1 MKRKMLAAILTGMMT
16 VSLLAGCGNAAA
28 EETSAEAVEEEAPA
42 EEETAAEV
50 TGEETS
56 EEKGEEE
63 ASAEAG
69 TGESAYG
76 DVVAKDNYNLYVIVK
91 SMSSDFW
98 RAAADGAEDE
108 AEALG
113 VTVTVIG
120 PNSNTDIA
128 DQVQMLNNAI
138 NSKPDGIGIAASDKE
153 AVMDS
158 LQAAMDAGIPVIC
171 FNSGVPGAPE
181 GSVYATASTN
191 NYNAGGIAAENMYEA
206 LKDVIAAADAPVRIG
221 VVNQDVTSESV
232 VDRGLGFIDR
242 MMELVKADGKSA
254 AVTGSDKYVDDAKE
268 SGDAGSADVIIE
280 VRVPAQATSELCAI
294 EAGVLLNEQD
304 LIGIMGTNQETA
316 EGIVTADELL
326 GKLGMD
332 PAAGDII
339 GCGFDSGAT
348 IIGAIENGTM
358 YGAVTQSPRYQGQI
372 TVDLLTMIANGEEVK
387 DEETPAFWYNA
398 GNMNDPEIAPNLI
411 K

>member
-1 MKRKMLAAILTGMMT
+1 MKRKMLAVLLTGMMT
-16 VSLLAGCGNAAA
+16 ASLLAGCGNSAAD
-28 EETSAEAVEEEAPA
+28 ETASDTVQEAAPA
-42 EEETAAEV
+42 EEEAAPAEAEEESGEEAAAEA
-50 TGEETS
+50 TG
-56 EEKGEEE
+56 K
-63 ASAEAG
+63 
-69 TGESAYG
+69 SAYG

-108 AEALG
+108 AAALG

-158 LQAAMDAGIPVIC
+158 LQDAKDAGIPIIC

-206 LKDVIAAADAPVRIG
+206 LKDVIATADAPVRIG

-232 VDRGLGFIDR
+232 IDRGLGFIDK

-254 AVTGSDKYVDDAKE
+254 AVIGSDKYVNDAKE
-268 SGDAGSADVIIE
+268 SGDEGSADVIIE
-280 VRVPAQATSELCAI
+280 VRVPAQATNELCAI
-294 EAGVLLNEQD
+294 EASALLNEQD

-316 EGIVTADELL
+316 EGIVTANEVLS
-326 GKLGMD
+326 KLGTD
-332 PAAGDII
+332 PAAGQII
-339 GCGFDSGAT
+339 ACGFDSGAT
-348 IIGAIENGTM
+348 IINAIENGIM

-387 DEETPAFWYNA
+387 DEETPAFWYNKD
-398 GNMNDPEIAPNLI
+398 NMNDPEIAPNLI

>member
-1 MKRKMLAAILTGMMT
+1 MKRKMLAVLLTGMMA
-16 VSLLAGCGNAAA
+16 VSLLAGCGNTAAD
-28 EETSAEAVEEEAPA
+28 ETAAEAVTEEAPA
-42 EEETAAEV
+42 EEEAAPEETPEESTEEAAES
-50 TGEETS
+50 TG
-56 EEKGEEE
+56 K
-63 ASAEAG
+63 
-69 TGESAYG
+69 SAYG
-76 DVVAKDNYNLYVIVK
+76 DVTAKENYNFYVIVK

-108 AEALG
+108 AETLG

-158 LQAAMDAGIPVIC
+158 LQDAMDAGIPVIC

-191 NYNAGGIAAENMYEA
+191 NYNAGGVAAENMYAA

-232 VDRGLGFIDR
+232 IDRGLGFIDK

-254 AVTGSDKYVDDAKE
+254 AVIGSDKYVDDAKE
-268 SGDAGSADVIIE
+268 SGDVGSADVIIE
-280 VRVPAQATSELCAI
+280 VKVPAQATSELCAI

-316 EGIVTADELL
+316 EGIITANELL
-326 GKLGMD
+326 GKLGTD
-332 PAAGDII
+332 PAAGEII
-339 GCGFDSGAT
+339 ACGFDSGAT

-372 TVDLLTMIANGEEVK
+372 TVDLLTMIANGEAVK
-387 DEETPAFWYNA
+387 DEETQGVAGQA
-398 GNMNDPEIAPNLI
+398 GNSEQDAH
-411 K
+411 

>member
-28 EETSAEAVEEEAPA
+28 EETSAEAAEEEAPA
-42 EEETAAEV
+42 EEETAAEA
-50 TGEETS
+50 TGEEAS

-63 ASAEAG
+63 TSAEAG
-69 TGESAYG
+69 TGKSAYG

-108 AEALG
+108 AKALG

>member
-1 MKRKMLAAILTGMMT
+1 MKRKVMAMLLVGMT
-16 VSLLAGCGNAAA
+16 AVSLLAGCGREA
-28 EETSAEAVEEEAPA
+28 EETA
-42 EEETAAEV
+42 ETAAQEGMPEKEQQGSDKQEGASE
-50 TGEETS
+50 TKEETQ
-56 EEKGEEE
+56 
-63 ASAEAG
+63 EAG
-69 TGESAYG
+69 EAGGKSAYG
-76 DVVAKDNYNLYVIVK
+76 DVTAKENYNFHVIVK

-108 AEALG
+108 AKALG
-113 VTVTVIG
+113 VSVTVIG

-158 LQAAMDAGIPVIC
+158 LQDALDAGIPVIC
-171 FNSGVPGAPE
+171 FNSGVPNAPE

-206 LKDVIAAADAPVRIG
+206 LKDVIASADSPVRIG

-232 VDRGLGFIDR
+232 IDRGLGFIDK
-242 MMELVKADGKSA
+242 MIELVKADGKSA
-254 AVTGSDKYVDDAKE
+254 AVTGSDKYVDDAKD
-268 SGDAGSADVIIE
+268 SGDAGTADVIIE
-280 VRVPAQATSELCAI
+280 VKVPAQATSELCAI
-294 EAGVLLNEQD
+294 EAGVLLNEPD
-304 LIGIMGTNQETA
+304 IIGIMGTNQETA
-316 EGIVTADELL
+316 EGIITADELL
-326 GKLGMD
+326 GKLGTD
-332 PAAGDII
+332 PAAGEII
-339 GCGFDSGAT
+339 ACGFDSGAT
-348 IIGAIENGTM
+348 IIGAIEKGTM

-387 DEETPAFWYNA
+387 DEETPAFWYNRE
-398 GNMNDPEIAPNLI
+398 NMNDPEIAPNLI

>member
-1 MKRKMLAAILTGMMT
+1 MKRKILAVLLTGMMT
-16 VSLLAGCGNAAA
+16 ASLLAGCGNTAA
-28 EETSAEAVEEEAPA
+28 EETSAETVEEEAPA
-42 EEETAAEV
+42 EEEAAAEV
-50 TGEETS
+50 TGEETPAES
-56 EEKGEEE
+56 AEEE

-69 TGESAYG
+69 TGKSAYG

-158 LQAAMDAGIPVIC
+158 LQDAMDAGIPVIC

-191 NYNAGGIAAENMYEA
+191 NYNAGGIAAENMYGA

-232 VDRGLGFIDR
+232 IDRGLGFIDK
-242 MMELVKADGKSA
+242 MVELVKADGKTA

-268 SGDAGSADVIIE
+268 SGDADSADVIIE

-316 EGIVTADELL
+316 EGIVTANELL
-326 GKLGMD
+326 GKLGTD
-332 PAAGDII
+332 PAAGEII
-339 GCGFDSGAT
+339 ACGFDSGAT
-348 IIGAIENGTM
+348 IIGAIESGTM

-372 TVDLLTMIANGEEVK
+372 TVDLLTMIANGEKVK

-398 GNMNDPEIAPNLI
+398 ENMNDPEIAPNLI

>member
-1 MKRKMLAAILTGMMT
+1 MKRKMLAVLLTGMMT
-16 VSLLAGCGNAAA
+16 ALLLAGCGNAAA
-28 EETSAEAVEEEAPA
+28 DETSAETVEEEAPA
-42 EEETAAEV
+42 EEEAATEV
-50 TGEETS
+50 TEEETS
-56 EEKGEEE
+56 EENGEEE
-63 ASAEAG
+63 AAAEAG
-69 TGESAYG
+69 TGKSAYG
-76 DVVAKDNYNLYVIVK
+76 DVMAKDNYNLYVIVK

-158 LQAAMDAGIPVIC
+158 LQDAADAGIPIIC

-191 NYNAGGIAAENMYEA
+191 NYNAGGIAAENMYAA

-232 VDRGLGFIDR
+232 IDRGLGFIDK
-242 MMELVKADGKSA
+242 MMELVKADGKTA
-254 AVTGSDKYVDDAKE
+254 AVTGSDKYIDDAKE
-268 SGDAGSADVIIE
+268 SGDVDSADVIIE
-280 VRVPAQATSELCAI
+280 VRVPAQATNELCAI

-316 EGIVTADELL
+316 EGIVTANELL
-326 GKLGMD
+326 GKLGTD
-332 PAAGDII
+332 PAAGEII
-339 GCGFDSGAT
+339 ACGFDSGAT

-398 GNMNDPEIAPNLI
+398 ENMSDPEIAPNLI

>member
-1 MKRKMLAAILTGMMT
+1 MKRKMLAMLLTGMMA
-16 VSLLAGCGNAAA
+16 VSLLAGCGNAAQ
-28 EETSAEAVEEEAPA
+28 ETASEAAPEEASEDDA
-42 EEETAAEV
+42 EEEETKTQEEQAGDGAEAAAE
-50 TGEETS
+50 GS
-56 EEKGEEE
+56 GK
-63 ASAEAG
+63 
-69 TGESAYG
+69 SAYG
-76 DVVAKDNYNLYVIVK
+76 DVTAKENYNLYVIVK

-108 AEALG
+108 AKALG

-120 PNSNTDIA
+120 PSSNTDIA

-158 LQAAMDAGIPVIC
+158 LQAAKDMGIPVIC
-171 FNSGVPGAPE
+171 FNSGVPNAPE

-191 NYNAGGIAAENMYEA
+191 NYNAGGIAAENMYAA
-206 LKDVIAAADAPVRIG
+206 LKDTIAAAKAPVRIG

-232 VDRGLGFIDR
+232 IDRGLGFIDK
-242 MMELVKADGKSA
+242 MMELVKADGKTA
-254 AVTGSDKYVDDAKE
+254 AVIGSDKYVTDAAE
-268 SGDAGSADVIIE
+268 SGDEDTADVIIE
-280 VRVPAQATSELCAI
+280 VKVPAQATSELCAI

-316 EGIVTADELL
+316 EGIVTADDLL
-326 GKLGMD
+326 GKIGTD
-332 PAAGDII
+332 PAAGEII
-339 GCGFDSGAT
+339 ACGFDSGAT
-348 IIGAIENGTM
+348 IIGAIESGRM

-372 TVDLLTMIANGEEVK
+372 TVDLLTMIANGEEVQ
-387 DEETPAFWYNA
+387 DEETPAFWYNKE
-398 GNMNDPEIAPNLI
+398 NMNDPEIAPNLI

>member
-1 MKRKMLAAILTGMMT
+1 MKRKMLAVLLTGMMA
-16 VSLLAGCGNAAA
+16 VSLLAGCGNTAAD
-28 EETSAEAVEEEAPA
+28 ETAAEAVTEEAPA
-42 EEETAAEV
+42 EEEAAPEETPEESTEEAAES
-50 TGEETS
+50 TG
-56 EEKGEEE
+56 K
-63 ASAEAG
+63 
-69 TGESAYG
+69 SAYG
-76 DVVAKDNYNLYVIVK
+76 DVTAKENYNFYVIVK

-108 AEALG
+108 AETLG

-158 LQAAMDAGIPVIC
+158 LQDAMDAGIPVIC

-191 NYNAGGIAAENMYEA
+191 NYNAGGVAAENMYAA

-232 VDRGLGFIDR
+232 IDRGLGFIDK

-254 AVTGSDKYVDDAKE
+254 AVIGSDKYVDDAKE
-268 SGDAGSADVIIE
+268 SGDVSSADVIIE
-280 VRVPAQATSELCAI
+280 VKVPAQATSELCAI

-316 EGIVTADELL
+316 EGIITANELL
-326 GKLGMD
+326 GKLGTD
-332 PAAGDII
+332 PAAGEII
-339 GCGFDSGAT
+339 ACGFDSGAT

-372 TVDLLTMIANGEEVK
+372 TVDLLTMIANGEAVK

-398 GNMNDPEIAPNLI
+398 ENMDDPEIAPNLI

>member
-1 MKRKMLAAILTGMMT
+1 MKRKMLAVILTGMMT

-28 EETSAEAVEEEAPA
+28 EETSAEAAEEEAPA
-42 EEETAAEV
+42 EEETAAEA
-50 TGEETS
+50 TGEEAS
-56 EEKGEEE
+56 EENGEEE

-69 TGESAYG
+69 TGKSAYG

-191 NYNAGGIAAENMYEA
+191 NYNAGGIAAENMYEV
-206 LKDVIAAADAPVRIG
+206 LRDVIAAADAPVRIG

-280 VRVPAQATSELCAI
+280 VKVPAQATSELCAI

-316 EGIVTADELL
+316 EGIVTANELL
-326 GKLGMD
+326 GKLGTD

-339 GCGFDSGAT
+339 ACGFDSGAT
-348 IIGAIENGTM
+348 IIGAIESGTM

-398 GNMNDPEIAPNLI
+398 ENMNDPEIAPNLI

>member
-1 MKRKMLAAILTGMMT
+1 MKRKMLAVILTGMMT
-16 VSLLAGCGNAAA
+16 ASFLAGCGNTAA
-28 EETSAEAVEEEAPA
+28 EETSAETVKEETPA
-42 EEETAAEV
+42 EEETAAEA
-50 TGEETS
+50 TGEETP
-56 EEKGEEE
+56 EKTGKEE

-69 TGESAYG
+69 AGKSAYG
-76 DVVAKDNYNLYVIVK
+76 NVVAKDNYNLYVIVK

-232 VDRGLGFIDR
+232 IDRGLGFIDR
-242 MMELVKADGKSA
+242 MVELVKADGKTA

-339 GCGFDSGAT
+339 ACGFDSGAT

-398 GNMNDPEIAPNLI
+398 ENMNDPEIAPNLI

>member
-1 MKRKMLAAILTGMMT
+1 MKRKMLAVLLTGMMT
-16 VSLLAGCGNAAA
+16 VSLLAGCGNAAVDETAAAAA
-28 EETSAEAVEEEAPA
+28 EEVPAEEEAAPEEASEESGSA
-42 EEETAAEV
+42 EEETAAKE
-50 TGEETS
+50 
-56 EEKGEEE
+56 
-63 ASAEAG
+63 SAG
-69 TGESAYG
+69 KSAYG
-76 DVVAKDNYNLYVIVK
+76 DVAAKENYNFYVIVK

-158 LQAAMDAGIPVIC
+158 LQDAMDAGIPIIC

-191 NYNAGGIAAENMYEA
+191 NYNAGGVAAENMYAA

-232 VDRGLGFIDR
+232 IDRGLGFIDR
-242 MMELVKADGKSA
+242 MMELVKADGKTA

-316 EGIVTADELL
+316 EGIVTANELL
-326 GKLGMD
+326 GKLGTD
-332 PAAGDII
+332 AAAGEII
-339 GCGFDSGAT
+339 ACGFDSGAT

-372 TVDLLTMIANGEEVK
+372 TVDLLTMIANGEAVK

-398 GNMNDPEIAPNLI
+398 ENMNDPEIVPNLT

>member
-1 MKRKMLAAILTGMMT
+1 MKRKILAVLLTGMMT
-16 VSLLAGCGNAAA
+16 ASLLAGCGNTAA
-28 EETSAEAVEEEAPA
+28 EETSAETVEEEAPA
-42 EEETAAEV
+42 EEEAAAEV
-50 TGEETS
+50 TGEETPAES
-56 EEKGEEE
+56 AEEE

-69 TGESAYG
+69 TGKSAYG

-158 LQAAMDAGIPVIC
+158 LQDAMDAGIPVIC

-191 NYNAGGIAAENMYEA
+191 NYNAGGIAAENMYGA
-206 LKDVIAAADAPVRIG
+206 LKDVIAAADVPVRIG

-232 VDRGLGFIDR
+232 IDRGLGFIDK
-242 MMELVKADGKSA
+242 MVELVKADGKTA

-268 SGDAGSADVIIE
+268 SGDADSADVIIE

-316 EGIVTADELL
+316 EGIVTANELL
-326 GKLGMD
+326 GKLGTD
-332 PAAGDII
+332 PAAGEII
-339 GCGFDSGAT
+339 ACGFDSGAT

-398 GNMNDPEIAPNLI
+398 ENMNDPEIAPNLI

>member
-16 VSLLAGCGNAAA
+16 VSLLGGCGNAAA
-28 EETSAEAVEEEAPA
+28 EETSAEAAEEEAPA
-42 EEETAAEV
+42 EEETAAEA
-50 TGEETS
+50 TGEEAS

-69 TGESAYG
+69 TGKSAYG

-280 VRVPAQATSELCAI
+280 VKVPAQATSELCAI

-316 EGIVTADELL
+316 EGIVTANELL